1 MRFVGSLLS
10 IVAALTA
17 VGSFFLGT
25 MRVFTDDPHNPVV
38 AWGYALVACAILMI
52 LLGVM
57 AAVLLW
63 IKPGFAEKAMWLGA
77 AAGVA
82 AMGVEGVVVFIA
94 RSYPNAPDAQT
105 AITSVLLSGAVPAVA
120 AASAAL
126 LTRHLILPN
135 RSARPA

>member
-10 IVAALTA
+10 VVAALTA
-17 VGSFFLGT
+17 VGSFFLGM
-25 MRVFTDDPHNPVV
+25 MRIFTADPHNPVV
-38 AWGYALVACAILMI
+38 AWGYALVSCAILMM

-57 AAVLLW
+57 AAALLW
-63 IKPGFAEKAMWLGA
+63 IKPQFAEKAMWLGA

-82 AMGVEGVVVFIA
+82 AMGIEGVVVFIA
-94 RSYPNAPDAQT
+94 RNYPNAPDAQT

-126 LTRHLILPN
+126 LTRHLVLPKLG
-135 RSARPA
+135 ARPA